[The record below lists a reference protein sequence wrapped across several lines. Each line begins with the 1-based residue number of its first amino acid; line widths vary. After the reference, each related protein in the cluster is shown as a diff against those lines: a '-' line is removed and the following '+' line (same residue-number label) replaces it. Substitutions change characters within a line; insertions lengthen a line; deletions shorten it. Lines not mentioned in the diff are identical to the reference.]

1 MFSINCLEI
10 TASKNQWEGNKSLYK
25 NLLSDKD
32 YVDFEKDNVNHE
44 PFRKRFFFNDF
55 YKKKQHG
62 DLEPNLNRALP
73 ENFFGDRINVQAIVG
88 KNGSGKS
95 SLMDLMYMAINNFSY
110 MFERGH
116 DRPGADPL
124 YFIPNL
130 RVTLH
135 FTINA
140 EQATPEHQSHEC
152 QLTIDD
158 KTVIYKNPNL
168 PDPVEFT
175 IDPFENCFKP
185 KDPEFLGK
193 EDSEII
199 KLTKNF
205 FYTIVSNYSIHSF
218 VDKAYRQKCY
228 FHENV
233 GFEKSSEY
241 DNLLGEPKEWINSI
255 FHKNDG
261 YVRSI
266 VLNPFRENGCID
278 SKKENELAKDRIAA
292 LLLWSNNK
300 HIEIFKNYAAESFIL
315 KQKEWSY
322 NNEKKEL
329 KKVWS
334 SWLHGTAYDFQK
346 IAGTYLAKIFQ
357 QLQNHS
363 IAPDEEITD
372 KDSII
377 EKILPA
383 DEEICPT
390 EFFSKKIIEIFSLNP
405 ENPFFTTILKY
416 VRFKILKII
425 FRYDAYIESRDKI
438 FPALICDEVTPE
450 MERNFEDVLNKI
462 KTDSSHIT
470 KKIRRAINFTILDS
484 DKTISNA
491 LTFTDPEN
499 PFGGPY
505 EKKLSVESFFE
516 RITNIRQSPFNYICG
531 ESISPEIIDDC
542 LFPSFISYELILCK
556 DNNKI
561 NYELLSSGEMQ
572 FLQTFSIHLYHLA
585 NLLSVDSSR
594 PKYENFNIVFD
605 ELEIC
610 LHPEYQRRFVNSFL
624 FALNNMLENKNYN
637 INIFIITHS
646 PFVLSDIP
654 RSNILY
660 MQTDEDKD
668 KELPRYTF
676 AQNIGEMMYDSFF
689 MDKTI
694 GDFAESKLK
703 RIIKI
708 RQGRNP
714 DNNDGKYND
723 DEEGKNLQKIHKK
736 EMEMNLALIGDP
748 VIRSLIEEIEYKEAQ
763 NDQN

>member
-10 TASKNQWEGNKSLYK
+10 TASKSQWEENKSLYK
-25 NLLSDKD
+25 NLLSNKD
-32 YVDFEKDNVNHE
+32 YDDFENDNVNHE

-55 YKKKQHG
+55 YKKEQHG
-62 DLEPNLNRALP
+62 NLEKNQNRALP
-73 ENFFGDRINVQAIVG
+73 DNFFGDKINVQAIVG

-124 YFIPNL
+124 YFLPNL

-135 FTINA
+135 FTISK
-140 EQATPEHQSHEC
+140 EQTTHEC
-152 QLTIDD
+152 QLIIND
-158 KTVIYKNPNL
+158 KQVIYKNPNL

-175 IDPFENCFKP
+175 IDPIENFLKP

-199 KLTKNF
+199 ELTKNF
-205 FYTIVSNYSIHSF
+205 FYTIVSNYSIYSF
-218 VDKAYRQKCY
+218 VNNAYRQKCY
-228 FHENV
+228 IHENV

-241 DNLLGEPKEWINSI
+241 DGLLGEPKEWINSI

-292 LLLWSNNK
+292 LLLWSN
-300 HIEIFKNYAAESFIL
+300 HEHVEIFKNYAAEGFIL

-322 NNEKKEL
+322 NNEKDKL

-346 IAGTYLAKIFQ
+346 IAGTYLAKILE
-357 QLQNHS
+357 QLQS
-363 IAPDEEITD
+363 DCAAYDGKITD

-383 DEEICPT
+383 DEEIRPT
-390 EFFSKKIIEIFSLNP
+390 EFFSKKIIEIFSLNS
-405 ENPFFTTILKY
+405 ESPFFTTILKY

-438 FPALICDEVTPE
+438 FPALICDKVTPE
-450 MERNFEDVLNKI
+450 MERDFEGVLNKI
-462 KTDSSHIT
+462 KADSSHIT

-484 DKTISNA
+484 DKTISNS
-491 LTFTDPEN
+491 LINTEN
-499 PFGGPY
+499 PFDGPY
-505 EKKLSVESFFE
+505 EMELTVESFFE
-516 RITNIRQSPFNYICG
+516 KINNISRSPFNYERE
-531 ESISPEIIDDC
+531 ESISPKVIDDC

-610 LHPEYQRRFVNSFL
+610 LHPEYQRRFVNRFL
-624 FALNNMLENKNYN
+624 FALNNILKGKTYN
-637 INIFIITHS
+637 INISIITHS

-660 MQTDEDKD
+660 MKTEEDEG
-668 KELPRYTF
+668 KELPKYTF
-676 AQNIGEMMYDSFF
+676 AQNIGEMMFGSFF
-689 MDKTI
+689 MEKTI

-703 RIIKI
+703 ELIKWK
-708 RQGRNP
+708 Q
-714 DNNDGKYND
+714 
-723 DEEGKNLQKIHKK
+723 GKNPFMSKK
-736 EMEMNLALIGDP
+736 EADAILNTIGDP
-748 VIRSLIEEIEYKEAQ
+748 VIRSLIEEIEKIEVS
-763 NDQN
+763 DD

>member
-10 TASKNQWEGNKSLYK
+10 TASKSQWRRNRSLYK
-25 NLLSDKD
+25 NLLARKD
-32 YVDFEKDNVNHE
+32 YKKYKKDTGSVKEFH
-44 PFRKRFFFNDF
+44 KRFFFNDY
-55 YKKKQHG
+55 YKHTQYG
-62 DLEPNLNRALP
+62 ALETNTNRALP
-73 ENFFGDRINVQAIVG
+73 ENFFGDKINVQAIVG

-135 FTINA
+135 FTISK
-140 EQATPEHQSHEC
+140 EQVTHEC
-152 QLTIDD
+152 QLTVDD
-158 KTVIYKNPNL
+158 KIVTYKNPIL
-168 PDPVEFT
+168 SEPVELAIYPRQT
-175 IDPFENCFKP
+175 PYEK
-185 KDPEFLGK
+185 KDTKYLGK

-199 KLTKNF
+199 ELTKNF

-218 VDKAYRQKCY
+218 VDNAYRQKCY

-241 DNLLGEPKEWINSI
+241 DQLLGEPKEWINSI

-322 NNEKKEL
+322 NNEKEEL
-329 KKVWS
+329 EKVWS

-346 IAGTYLAKIFQ
+346 INGTYLAKIFQ

-363 IAPDEEITD
+363 CAPDEKITNI
-372 KDSII
+372 DSII

-383 DEEICPT
+383 DEKICPT
-390 EFFSKKIIEIFSLNP
+390 DFFSKKIIEIFRLDS

-438 FPALICDEVTPE
+438 FPALICDEMTPE
-450 MERNFEDVLNKI
+450 MEKNFEDVLNKI

-491 LTFTDPEN
+491 LTFTDSEN
-499 PFGGPY
+499 PFDGPY

-610 LHPEYQRRFVNSFL
+610 LHPEYQRRFVNRFL

-654 RSNILY
+654 RPNILF

-703 RIIKI
+703 ELIKWK
-708 RQGRNP
+708 QG
-714 DNNDGKYND
+714 KESKIQND
-723 DEEGKNLQKIHKK
+723 DEAKCILK
-736 EMEMNLALIGDP
+736 LVGDP
-748 VIRSLIEEIEYKEAQ
+748 VIRSLIEEIGKE
-763 NDQN
+763 

>member
-10 TASKNQWEGNKSLYK
+10 TASKSQWEENKSLYK
-25 NLLSDKD
+25 NLLSNKD
-32 YVDFEKDNVNHE
+32 YDDFENDNVNHE

-55 YKKKQHG
+55 YKKEQHG
-62 DLEPNLNRALP
+62 NLEKNQNRALP
-73 ENFFGDRINVQAIVG
+73 DNFFGDKINVQAIVG

-124 YFIPNL
+124 YFLPNL

-135 FTINA
+135 FTISK
-140 EQATPEHQSHEC
+140 EQTTHEC
-152 QLTIDD
+152 QLIIND
-158 KTVIYKNPNL
+158 KQVIYKNPNL

-175 IDPFENCFKP
+175 IDPIENFLKP

-199 KLTKNF
+199 ELTKNF
-205 FYTIVSNYSIHSF
+205 FYTIVSNYSIYSF
-218 VDKAYRQKCY
+218 VNNAYRQKCY
-228 FHENV
+228 IHENV

-241 DNLLGEPKEWINSI
+241 DGLLGEPKEWINSI

-292 LLLWSNNK
+292 LLLWSN
-300 HIEIFKNYAAESFIL
+300 HEHVEIFKNYAAEGFIL

-322 NNEKKEL
+322 NNEKDEL

-346 IAGTYLAKIFQ
+346 IAGTYLAKIFK

-363 IAPDEEITD
+363 IAPDEKITD

-383 DEEICPT
+383 DEEIRPT
-390 EFFSKKIIEIFSLNP
+390 EFFSKKIIEIFSLNS
-405 ENPFFTTILKY
+405 ESPFFTTILKY

-438 FPALICDEVTPE
+438 FPALICDKVTPE
-450 MERNFEDVLNKI
+450 MERDFEDVLNKI
-462 KTDSSHIT
+462 KADPSHIT

-484 DKTISNA
+484 DKTISNS
-491 LTFTDPEN
+491 LINTEN
-499 PFGGPY
+499 PFDGPY
-505 EKKLSVESFFE
+505 EMELTVESFFE
-516 RITNIRQSPFNYICG
+516 KINNISRSPFNYERE
-531 ESISPEIIDDC
+531 ESISPKVIDDC

-610 LHPEYQRRFVNSFL
+610 LHPEYQRRFVNRFL
-624 FALNNMLENKNYN
+624 FALNNILKGKTYN
-637 INIFIITHS
+637 INISIITHS

-660 MQTDEDKD
+660 MKTEEDEG
-668 KELPRYTF
+668 KELPKYTF
-676 AQNIGEMMYDSFF
+676 AQNIGEMMFGSFF
-689 MDKTI
+689 MEKTI

-703 RIIKI
+703 ELIKWK
-708 RQGRNP
+708 Q
-714 DNNDGKYND
+714 
-723 DEEGKNLQKIHKK
+723 GKNPFMSKK
-736 EMEMNLALIGDP
+736 EADAILNTIGDP
-748 VIRSLIEEIEYKEAQ
+748 VIRSLIEEIEKIEVS
-763 NDQN
+763 DD

>member
-10 TASKNQWEGNKSLYK
+10 TASKSQWEENKSLYK
-25 NLLSDKD
+25 NLLSNKD
-32 YVDFEKDNVNHE
+32 YDDFENDNVNHE

-55 YKKKQHG
+55 YKKEQHG
-62 DLEPNLNRALP
+62 NLEKNQNRALP
-73 ENFFGDRINVQAIVG
+73 DNFFGDKINVQAIVG

-124 YFIPNL
+124 YFLPNL

-135 FTINA
+135 FTISK
-140 EQATPEHQSHEC
+140 EQTTHEC
-152 QLTIDD
+152 QLIIND
-158 KTVIYKNPNL
+158 KQVIYKNPNL

-175 IDPFENCFKP
+175 IDPIENFLKP

-199 KLTKNF
+199 ELTKNF
-205 FYTIVSNYSIHSF
+205 FYTIVSNYSIYSF
-218 VDKAYRQKCY
+218 VNNAYRQKCY
-228 FHENV
+228 IHENV

-241 DNLLGEPKEWINSI
+241 DGLLGEPKEWINSI

-322 NNEKKEL
+322 NNEKDEL

-346 IAGTYLAKIFQ
+346 IAGTYLAKIFE
-357 QLQNHS
+357 QLQT
-363 IAPDEEITD
+363 IDEEITD

-383 DEEICPT
+383 DEEIRPT
-390 EFFSKKIIEIFSLNP
+390 EFFSKKIIEIFSLNS
-405 ENPFFTTILKY
+405 ESPFFTTILKY

-425 FRYDAYIESRDKI
+425 FRYDAYIESSDKI
-438 FPALICDEVTPE
+438 FPALICDKVTPE
-450 MERNFEDVLNKI
+450 MERDFEDVLNKI
-462 KTDSSHIT
+462 KADPSHIT

-484 DKTISNA
+484 DKTISNS
-491 LTFTDPEN
+491 LINTEN
-499 PFGGPY
+499 PFDGPY
-505 EKKLSVESFFE
+505 EMELTVESFFE
-516 RITNIRQSPFNYICG
+516 KINNISRSPFNYERE
-531 ESISPEIIDDC
+531 ESISPKVIDDC

-610 LHPEYQRRFVNSFL
+610 LHPEYQRRFVNRFL
-624 FALNNMLENKNYN
+624 FALNNILKGKTYN
-637 INIFIITHS
+637 INISIITHS

-660 MQTDEDKD
+660 MKTEEDEG
-668 KELPRYTF
+668 KELPKYTF
-676 AQNIGEMMYDSFF
+676 AQNIGEMMFGSFF
-689 MDKTI
+689 MEKTI

-703 RIIKI
+703 ELIKWK
-708 RQGRNP
+708 Q
-714 DNNDGKYND
+714 
-723 DEEGKNLQKIHKK
+723 GKNPFMSKK
-736 EMEMNLALIGDP
+736 EADAILNTIGDP
-748 VIRSLIEEIEYKEAQ
+748 VIRSLIEEIEKIEVS
-763 NDQN
+763 DD

>member
-1 MFSINCLEI
+1 
-10 TASKNQWEGNKSLYK
+10 
-25 NLLSDKD
+25 
-32 YVDFEKDNVNHE
+32 
-44 PFRKRFFFNDF
+44 
-55 YKKKQHG
+55 
-62 DLEPNLNRALP
+62 
-73 ENFFGDRINVQAIVG
+73 
-88 KNGSGKS
+88 
-95 SLMDLMYMAINNFSY
+95 MDLMYMAINNFSY

-124 YFIPNL
+124 YFLPNL

-135 FTINA
+135 FTISK
-140 EQATPEHQSHEC
+140 EQTTHEC
-152 QLTIDD
+152 QLIIND
-158 KTVIYKNPNL
+158 KQVIYKNPNL

-175 IDPFENCFKP
+175 IDPIENFLKP

-199 KLTKNF
+199 ELTKNF
-205 FYTIVSNYSIHSF
+205 FYTIVSNYSIYSF
-218 VDKAYRQKCY
+218 VNNAYRQKCY
-228 FHENV
+228 IHENV

-241 DNLLGEPKEWINSI
+241 DGLLGEPKEWINSI

-292 LLLWSNNK
+292 LLLWSN
-300 HIEIFKNYAAESFIL
+300 HEHVEIFKNYAAEGFIL

-322 NNEKKEL
+322 NNEKDKL

-346 IAGTYLAKIFQ
+346 IAGTYLAKIFK

-363 IAPDEEITD
+363 IAPDEKITD

-383 DEEICPT
+383 DEEIRPT
-390 EFFSKKIIEIFSLNP
+390 EFFSKKIIEIFSLNS
-405 ENPFFTTILKY
+405 ESPFFTTILKY

-438 FPALICDEVTPE
+438 FPALICDKVTPE
-450 MERNFEDVLNKI
+450 MERDFEDVLNKI
-462 KTDSSHIT
+462 KADPSHIT

-484 DKTISNA
+484 DKTISNS
-491 LTFTDPEN
+491 LINTEN
-499 PFGGPY
+499 PFDGPY
-505 EKKLSVESFFE
+505 EMELTVESFFE
-516 RITNIRQSPFNYICG
+516 KINNISRSPFNYERE
-531 ESISPEIIDDC
+531 ESISPKVIDDC

-610 LHPEYQRRFVNSFL
+610 LHPEYQRRFVNRFL
-624 FALNNMLENKNYN
+624 FALNNILKGKTYN
-637 INIFIITHS
+637 INISIITHS

-660 MQTDEDKD
+660 MKTEEDEG
-668 KELPRYTF
+668 KELPKYTF
-676 AQNIGEMMYDSFF
+676 AQNIGEMMFGSFF
-689 MDKTI
+689 MEKTI

-703 RIIKI
+703 ELIKWK
-708 RQGRNP
+708 Q
-714 DNNDGKYND
+714 
-723 DEEGKNLQKIHKK
+723 GKNPFMSKK
-736 EMEMNLALIGDP
+736 EADAILNTIGDP
-748 VIRSLIEEIEYKEAQ
+748 VIRSLIEEIEKIEVS
-763 NDQN
+763 DD

>member
-10 TASKNQWEGNKSLYK
+10 TASKSQWEENKSLYK
-25 NLLSDKD
+25 NLLSNKD
-32 YVDFEKDNVNHE
+32 YDDFENDNVNHE

-55 YKKKQHG
+55 YKKEQHG
-62 DLEPNLNRALP
+62 NLEKNQNRALP
-73 ENFFGDRINVQAIVG
+73 DNFFGDKINVQAIVG

-124 YFIPNL
+124 YFLPNL

-135 FTINA
+135 FTISK
-140 EQATPEHQSHEC
+140 EQTTHEC
-152 QLTIDD
+152 QLIIND
-158 KTVIYKNPNL
+158 KQVIYKNPNL

-175 IDPFENCFKP
+175 IDPIENFLKP

-199 KLTKNF
+199 ELTKNF
-205 FYTIVSNYSIHSF
+205 FYTIVSNYSIYSF
-218 VDKAYRQKCY
+218 VNNAYRQKCY
-228 FHENV
+228 IHENV

-241 DNLLGEPKEWINSI
+241 DGLLGEPKEWINSI

-292 LLLWSNNK
+292 LLLWSN
-300 HIEIFKNYAAESFIL
+300 HEHVEIFKNYAAEGFIL

-322 NNEKKEL
+322 NNEKDKL

-346 IAGTYLAKIFQ
+346 IAGTYLAKIFK

-363 IAPDEEITD
+363 IAPDEKITD

-383 DEEICPT
+383 DEEIRPT
-390 EFFSKKIIEIFSLNP
+390 EFFSKKIIEIFSLNS
-405 ENPFFTTILKY
+405 ESPFFTTILKY

-438 FPALICDEVTPE
+438 FPALICDKVTPE
-450 MERNFEDVLNKI
+450 MERDFEGVLNKI
-462 KTDSSHIT
+462 KADSSHIT

-484 DKTISNA
+484 DKTISNS
-491 LTFTDPEN
+491 LINTEN
-499 PFGGPY
+499 PFDGPY
-505 EKKLSVESFFE
+505 EMELTVESFFE
-516 RITNIRQSPFNYICG
+516 KINNISRSPFNYERE
-531 ESISPEIIDDC
+531 ESISPKVIDDC

-610 LHPEYQRRFVNSFL
+610 LHPEYQRRFVNRFL
-624 FALNNMLENKNYN
+624 FALNNILKGKTYN
-637 INIFIITHS
+637 INISIITHS

-660 MQTDEDKD
+660 MKTEEDEG
-668 KELPRYTF
+668 KELPKYTF
-676 AQNIGEMMYDSFF
+676 AQNIGEMMFGSFF
-689 MDKTI
+689 MEKTI

-703 RIIKI
+703 ELIKWK
-708 RQGRNP
+708 Q
-714 DNNDGKYND
+714 
-723 DEEGKNLQKIHKK
+723 GKNPFMSKK
-736 EMEMNLALIGDP
+736 EADAILNTIGDP
-748 VIRSLIEEIEYKEAQ
+748 VIRSLIEEIEKIEVS
-763 NDQN
+763 DD

>member
-10 TASKNQWEGNKSLYK
+10 TASKSQWEENKSLYK
-25 NLLSDKD
+25 NLLSNKD
-32 YVDFEKDNVNHE
+32 YDDFENDNVNHE

-55 YKKKQHG
+55 YEKKQHG
-62 DLEPNLNRALP
+62 NLETNTDRALP
-73 ENFFGDRINVQAIVG
+73 ENFFGDKINVQAIVG

-140 EQATPEHQSHEC
+140 KQATPEHQFHEC

-168 PDPVEFT
+168 TDPVEFT
-175 IDPFENCFKP
+175 IDPIDNDSNP
-185 KDPEFLGK
+185 KDPKFLGK

-199 KLTKNF
+199 ELTKNF

-218 VDKAYRQKCY
+218 IDNAYKQKCY
-228 FHENV
+228 IHQYDVFATN
-233 GFEKSSEY
+233 SEY
-241 DNLLGEPKEWINSI
+241 DDLLGDPKEWINSI

-292 LLLWSNNK
+292 LLLWSK
-300 HIEIFKNYAAESFIL
+300 HEHAEIFKNYAAESFIL
-315 KQKEWSY
+315 KQKNWSY
-322 NNEKKEL
+322 NSEKEKLETT
-329 KKVWS
+329 WP
-334 SWLHGTAYDFQK
+334 SWIHGGTFDYQK
-346 IAGTYLAKIFQ
+346 IAGTYLAKILE
-357 QLQNHS
+357 QLKS
-363 IAPDEEITD
+363 DCAAYDGKITD
-372 KDSII
+372 EDSII
-377 EKILPA
+377 EKILPD
-383 DEEICPT
+383 DEEIRPT
-390 EFFSKKIIEIFSLNP
+390 EFFSKKIIEIFSLNS

-438 FPALICDEVTPE
+438 FPALICNEVTPE
-450 MERNFEDVLNKI
+450 MEKDFEGVLNKI
-462 KTDSSHIT
+462 KADSSHIT

-491 LTFTDPEN
+491 LINTEDPSDTSRKTE
-499 PFGGPY
+499 
-505 EKKLSVESFFE
+505 LSVESFFE
-516 RITNIRQSPFNYICG
+516 KISNINQSPFNYTCG
-531 ESISPEIIDDC
+531 ESIAPEVIDDC

-610 LHPEYQRRFVNSFL
+610 LHPEYQRRFVNRFL
-624 FALNNMLENKNYN
+624 FALNNILKGKTYN
-637 INIFIITHS
+637 INISIITHS

-660 MQTDEDKD
+660 MKTEEDEG
-668 KELPRYTF
+668 KELPKYTF
-676 AQNIGEMMYDSFF
+676 AQNIGEMMFGSFF
-689 MDKTI
+689 MEKTI

-703 RIIKI
+703 ELIKWK
-708 RQGRNP
+708 Q
-714 DNNDGKYND
+714 
-723 DEEGKNLQKIHKK
+723 GKNPFMSKK
-736 EMEMNLALIGDP
+736 EADAILNTIGDP
-748 VIRSLIEEIEYKEAQ
+748 VIRSLIEEIEKIEVS
-763 NDQN
+763 DD

>member
-10 TASKNQWEGNKSLYK
+10 TASKSQWEENKSLYK
-25 NLLSDKD
+25 NLLSNKD
-32 YVDFEKDNVNHE
+32 YDDFENDNVNHE

-55 YKKKQHG
+55 YKKEQHG
-62 DLEPNLNRALP
+62 NLEKNQNRALP
-73 ENFFGDRINVQAIVG
+73 DNFFGDNINVQAIVG

-95 SLMDLMYMAINNFSY
+95 TLMDLMYMAINNFSY

-124 YFIPNL
+124 YFLPNL

-135 FTINA
+135 FTISK
-140 EQATPEHQSHEC
+140 EQTTHEC
-152 QLTIDD
+152 QLIIND
-158 KTVIYKNPNL
+158 KQVIYKNPNL

-175 IDPFENCFKP
+175 IDPIENFLKP

-199 KLTKNF
+199 ELTKNF
-205 FYTIVSNYSIHSF
+205 FYTIVSNYSIYSF
-218 VDKAYRQKCY
+218 VNNAYRQKCY
-228 FHENV
+228 IHENV

-241 DNLLGEPKEWINSI
+241 DDLLGEPKEWINSI

-322 NNEKKEL
+322 NNEKEEL
-329 KKVWS
+329 EKVWS

-346 IAGTYLAKIFQ
+346 IDRTYLAKIFQ

-363 IAPDEEITD
+363 IAPDEKITD

-383 DEEICPT
+383 DEEIRPT
-390 EFFSKKIIEIFSLNP
+390 EFFSKKIIEIFSLNS
-405 ENPFFTTILKY
+405 ESPFFTTILKY

-438 FPALICDEVTPE
+438 FPALICDKVTPE
-450 MERNFEDVLNKI
+450 MERDFEDVLNKI
-462 KTDSSHIT
+462 KADPSHIT

-484 DKTISNA
+484 DKTISNS
-491 LTFTDPEN
+491 LINTEN
-499 PFGGPY
+499 PFDGPY
-505 EKKLSVESFFE
+505 EMELTVESFFE
-516 RITNIRQSPFNYICG
+516 KINNISRSPFNYERE
-531 ESISPEIIDDC
+531 ESISPKVIDDC

-610 LHPEYQRRFVNSFL
+610 LHPEYQRRFVNRFL
-624 FALNNMLENKNYN
+624 FALNNILKGKTYN
-637 INIFIITHS
+637 INISIITHS

-660 MQTDEDKD
+660 MKTEEDEG
-668 KELPRYTF
+668 KELPKYTF
-676 AQNIGEMMYDSFF
+676 AQNIGEMMFGSFF
-689 MDKTI
+689 MEKTI

-703 RIIKI
+703 ELIKWK
-708 RQGRNP
+708 Q
-714 DNNDGKYND
+714 
-723 DEEGKNLQKIHKK
+723 GKNPFMSKK
-736 EMEMNLALIGDP
+736 EADAILNTIGDP
-748 VIRSLIEEIEYKEAQ
+748 VIRSLIEEIEKIEVS
-763 NDQN
+763 DD

>member
-10 TASKNQWEGNKSLYK
+10 TASKSQWEQNKSLYK
-25 NLLSDKD
+25 NLLSNKD
-32 YVDFEKDNVNHE
+32 YDDFENDNVNHE

-55 YKKKQHG
+55 YKKEQHG
-62 DLEPNLNRALP
+62 NLEKNQNRALP
-73 ENFFGDRINVQAIVG
+73 DNFFGDKINVQAIVG

-124 YFIPNL
+124 YFLPNL

-135 FTINA
+135 FTISK
-140 EQATPEHQSHEC
+140 EQTTHEC
-152 QLTIDD
+152 QLIIND
-158 KTVIYKNPNL
+158 KQVIYKNPNL

-175 IDPFENCFKP
+175 IDPIENFLKP

-199 KLTKNF
+199 ELTKNF
-205 FYTIVSNYSIHSF
+205 FYTIVSNYSIYSF
-218 VDKAYRQKCY
+218 VNNAYRQKCY
-228 FHENV
+228 IHENV

-241 DNLLGEPKEWINSI
+241 DGLLGEPKEWINSI

-292 LLLWSNNK
+292 LLLWSN
-300 HIEIFKNYAAESFIL
+300 HEHVEIFKNYAAEGFIL

-322 NNEKKEL
+322 NNEKDEL

-346 IAGTYLAKIFQ
+346 IAGTYLAKIFK

-363 IAPDEEITD
+363 IAPDEKITD

-383 DEEICPT
+383 DEEIRPT
-390 EFFSKKIIEIFSLNP
+390 EFFSKKIIEIFSLNS
-405 ENPFFTTILKY
+405 ESPFFTTILKY

-438 FPALICDEVTPE
+438 FPALICDKVTPE
-450 MERNFEDVLNKI
+450 MERDFEDVLNKI
-462 KTDSSHIT
+462 KADPSHIT

-484 DKTISNA
+484 DKTISNS
-491 LTFTDPEN
+491 LINTEN
-499 PFGGPY
+499 PFDGPY
-505 EKKLSVESFFE
+505 EMELTVESFFE
-516 RITNIRQSPFNYICG
+516 KINNISRSPFNYKRE
-531 ESISPEIIDDC
+531 ESISPKVIDDC

-610 LHPEYQRRFVNSFL
+610 LHPEYQRRFVNRFL
-624 FALNNMLENKNYN
+624 FALNNILKGKTYN
-637 INIFIITHS
+637 INISIITHS

-660 MQTDEDKD
+660 MKTEEDEG
-668 KELPRYTF
+668 KELPKYTF
-676 AQNIGEMMYDSFF
+676 AQNIGEMMFGSFF
-689 MDKTI
+689 MEKTI

-703 RIIKI
+703 ELIKWK
-708 RQGRNP
+708 Q
-714 DNNDGKYND
+714 
-723 DEEGKNLQKIHKK
+723 GKNPFMSKK
-736 EMEMNLALIGDP
+736 EADAILNTIGDP
-748 VIRSLIEEIEYKEAQ
+748 VIRSLIEEIEKIEVS
-763 NDQN
+763 DD

>member
-10 TASKNQWEGNKSLYK
+10 TADKSQWEANKSLYK

-32 YVDFEKDNVNHE
+32 YDDFEKDNTRRE

-55 YKKKQHG
+55 YKKEQYG
-62 DLEPNLNRALP
+62 DLEKNPDRALP
-73 ENFFGDRINVQAIVG
+73 ENFFGKNINIQAIVG

-135 FTINA
+135 FTISKK
-140 EQATPEHQSHEC
+140 QTTHEC
-152 QLTIDD
+152 QLIVDD
-158 KTVIYKNPNL
+158 KTVTYKNPNL
-168 PDPVEFT
+168 PNPIEFT
-175 IDPFENCFKP
+175 IDPIENFLKP
-185 KDPEFLGK
+185 KNPEFLGK

-199 KLTKNF
+199 ELTKNF

-218 VDKAYRQKCY
+218 VDNAYRQKCY

-292 LLLWSNNK
+292 LLLWSK
-300 HIEIFKNYAAESFIL
+300 HEHAEIFKNYAAEGFIL
-315 KQKEWSY
+315 KPTEWSY
-322 NNEKKEL
+322 DKEKEEL
-329 KKVWS
+329 EIVWS

-346 IAGTYLAKIFQ
+346 IDGTYLAKIFQ
-357 QLQNHS
+357 QLQNHG
-363 IAPDEEITD
+363 IAPNEKITD
-372 KDSII
+372 KDLII
-377 EKILPA
+377 EKILPD
-383 DEEICPT
+383 DEKICPT
-390 EFFSKKIIEIFSLNP
+390 EFFSKKIIEIFSLDS

-416 VRFKILKII
+416 IRFKILKII
-425 FRYDAYIESRDKI
+425 FRYDAYIESRSKI

-450 MERNFEDVLNKI
+450 MEWDFESVLNKI
-462 KTDSSHIT
+462 KADSSHIT

-484 DKTISNA
+484 DKTISNT
-491 LTFTDPEN
+491 LTFTDPEK
-499 PFGGPY
+499 PFDGPY
-505 EKKLSVESFFE
+505 EMELPVESFFE
-516 RITNIRQSPFNYICG
+516 KINNIGNSPFNYRRE
-531 ESISPEIIDDC
+531 ESISPEVIDDC

-585 NLLSVDSSR
+585 NLLSVDNNR
-594 PKYENFNIVFD
+594 PKYENFNMVFD

-610 LHPEYQRRFVNSFL
+610 LHPEFQRRFVNRLL
-624 FALNNMLENKNYN
+624 FALDNMLKNKTYY
-637 INIFIITHS
+637 INISIITHS

-660 MQTDEDKD
+660 MLTEEDKG
-668 KELPRYTF
+668 KELPKYTF
-676 AQNIGEMMYDSFF
+676 AQNIGEMMFGSFF
-689 MDKTI
+689 MEKTI
-694 GDFAESKLK
+694 GDFAEAKLK
-703 RIIKI
+703 RLIKI
-708 RQGRNP
+708 KQGRNP
-714 DNNDGKYND
+714 DSSDEKYSED
-723 DEEGKNLQKIHKK
+723 DKRKNLQDTHKK
-736 EMEMNLALIGDP
+736 EADAILNTIGDP
-748 VIRSLIEEIEYKEAQ
+748 VIRSLIEEIEKIEVS
-763 NDQN
+763 DD

>member
-10 TASKNQWEGNKSLYK
+10 TADKSQWEENKSLYK
-25 NLLSDKD
+25 NLLSDND
-32 YVDFEKDNVNHE
+32 YEGIENSTPVN
-44 PFRKRFFFNDF
+44 KRFFFNDF
-55 YKKKQHG
+55 YQKEQHG
-62 DLEPNLNRALP
+62 VLKPNTNRTLP
-73 ENFFGDRINVQAIVG
+73 ENFFGKNINVQAIVG

-95 SLMDLMYMAINNFSY
+95 TLMDLMYMAINNFSY

-140 EQATPEHQSHEC
+140 KQATPKNQSQEC

-168 PDPVEFT
+168 LDPVKFT
-175 IDPFENCFKP
+175 IDPFENCFKH

-193 EDSEII
+193 KDSEII

-241 DNLLGEPKEWINSI
+241 DNLLGEPQKWINSI

-300 HIEIFKNYAAESFIL
+300 HIEIFKNYAAEGFII

-334 SWLHGTAYDFQK
+334 SWLQGTAYDFQK

-363 IAPDEEITD
+363 IAPNEEITD

-438 FPALICDEVTPE
+438 FPALICNEVTPE
-450 MERNFEDVLNKI
+450 MEKNFEDILNKI

-484 DKTISNA
+484 DKTISNT
-491 LTFTDPEN
+491 LTFTDPEK
-499 PFGGPY
+499 PFDGPY
-505 EKKLSVESFFE
+505 EMELSVESFFE
-516 RITNIRQSPFNYICG
+516 KINNINQSPFNYICG

-585 NLLSVDSSR
+585 NLLSVDSGR

-610 LHPEYQRRFVNSFL
+610 LHPEFQRRFVNMFL
-624 FALNNMLENKNYN
+624 FALNNMLENKEYN

-660 MQTDEDKD
+660 MLTEEDEG
-668 KELPRYTF
+668 KELPKHTF

-689 MDKTI
+689 MEKTI
-694 GDFAESKLK
+694 GDFAEAKLK
-703 RIIKI
+703 ELIKWKQGKDSEIKTDEDAKRIL
-708 RQGRNP
+708 N
-714 DNNDGKYND
+714 
-723 DEEGKNLQKIHKK
+723 
-736 EMEMNLALIGDP
+736 LIGDP
-748 VIRSLIEEIEYKEAQ
+748 VIKSLIEEIEKIEVS
-763 NDQN
+763 DD

>member
-10 TASKNQWEGNKSLYK
+10 TASKSQWEENKSLYK
-25 NLLSDKD
+25 NLLSNKD
-32 YVDFEKDNVNHE
+32 YDDFENDNVNHE

-55 YKKKQHG
+55 YKKEQHG
-62 DLEPNLNRALP
+62 NLEKNQNRALP
-73 ENFFGDRINVQAIVG
+73 DNFFGDKINVQAIVG

-124 YFIPNL
+124 YFLPNL

-135 FTINA
+135 FTISK
-140 EQATPEHQSHEC
+140 EQTTHEC
-152 QLTIDD
+152 QLIIND
-158 KTVIYKNPNL
+158 KQVIYKNPNL

-175 IDPFENCFKP
+175 IDPIENFLKP

-199 KLTKNF
+199 ELTKNF
-205 FYTIVSNYSIHSF
+205 FYTIVSNYSIYSF
-218 VDKAYRQKCY
+218 VNNAYRQKCY
-228 FHENV
+228 IHENV

-241 DNLLGEPKEWINSI
+241 DGLLGEPKEWINSI

-292 LLLWSNNK
+292 LLLWSN
-300 HIEIFKNYAAESFIL
+300 HEHVEIFKNYAAEGFIL

-322 NNEKKEL
+322 NNEKDEL

-346 IAGTYLAKIFQ
+346 IAGTYLAKIFK
-357 QLQNHS
+357 QLQT
-363 IAPDEEITD
+363 IDEEITD

-383 DEEICPT
+383 DEEIRPT
-390 EFFSKKIIEIFSLNP
+390 EFFSKKIIEIFSLNS
-405 ENPFFTTILKY
+405 ESPFFTTILKY

-438 FPALICDEVTPE
+438 FPALICDKVTPE
-450 MERNFEDVLNKI
+450 MERDFEDVLNKI
-462 KTDSSHIT
+462 KADPSHIT

-484 DKTISNA
+484 DKTISNS
-491 LTFTDPEN
+491 LINTEN
-499 PFGGPY
+499 PFDGPY
-505 EKKLSVESFFE
+505 EMELTVESFFE
-516 RITNIRQSPFNYICG
+516 KINNISRSPFNYKRE
-531 ESISPEIIDDC
+531 ESISPKVIDDC

-610 LHPEYQRRFVNSFL
+610 LHPEYQRRFVNRFL
-624 FALNNMLENKNYN
+624 FALNNILKGKTYN
-637 INIFIITHS
+637 INISIITHS

-660 MQTDEDKD
+660 MKTEEDEG
-668 KELPRYTF
+668 KELPKYTF
-676 AQNIGEMMYDSFF
+676 AQNIGEMMFGSFF
-689 MDKTI
+689 MEKTI

-703 RIIKI
+703 ELIKWK
-708 RQGRNP
+708 Q
-714 DNNDGKYND
+714 
-723 DEEGKNLQKIHKK
+723 GKNPFMSKK
-736 EMEMNLALIGDP
+736 EADAILNTIGDP
-748 VIRSLIEEIEYKEAQ
+748 VIRSLIEEIEKIEVS
-763 NDQN
+763 DD

>member
-10 TASKNQWEGNKSLYK
+10 TASKSQWEENKSLYK
-25 NLLSDKD
+25 NLLSNKD
-32 YVDFEKDNVNHE
+32 YDDFENDNVNHE

-55 YKKKQHG
+55 YKKEQHG
-62 DLEPNLNRALP
+62 NLEKNQNRALP
-73 ENFFGDRINVQAIVG
+73 DNFFGDKINVQAIVG

-124 YFIPNL
+124 YFLPNL

-135 FTINA
+135 FTISK
-140 EQATPEHQSHEC
+140 EQTTHEC
-152 QLTIDD
+152 QLIIND
-158 KTVIYKNPNL
+158 KQVIYKNPNL

-175 IDPFENCFKP
+175 IDPIENFLKP

-199 KLTKNF
+199 ELTKNF
-205 FYTIVSNYSIHSF
+205 FYTIVSNYSIYSF
-218 VDKAYRQKCY
+218 VNNAYRQKCY
-228 FHENV
+228 IHENV

-241 DNLLGEPKEWINSI
+241 DGLLGEPKEWINSI

-292 LLLWSNNK
+292 LLLWSN
-300 HIEIFKNYAAESFIL
+300 HEHVEIFKNYAAEGFIL

-322 NNEKKEL
+322 NNEKDKL

-346 IAGTYLAKIFQ
+346 IAGTYLAKILE
-357 QLQNHS
+357 QLQS
-363 IAPDEEITD
+363 DCAAYDGKITD

-383 DEEICPT
+383 DEEIRPT
-390 EFFSKKIIEIFSLNP
+390 EFFSKKIIEIFSLNS
-405 ENPFFTTILKY
+405 ESPFFTTILKY

-438 FPALICDEVTPE
+438 FPALICDKVTPE
-450 MERNFEDVLNKI
+450 MERDFEDVLNKI
-462 KTDSSHIT
+462 KADPSHIT

-484 DKTISNA
+484 DKTISNS
-491 LTFTDPEN
+491 LINTEN
-499 PFGGPY
+499 PFDGPY
-505 EKKLSVESFFE
+505 EMELTVESFFE
-516 RITNIRQSPFNYICG
+516 KINNISRSPFNYERE
-531 ESISPEIIDDC
+531 ESISPKVIDDC

-610 LHPEYQRRFVNSFL
+610 LHPEYQRRFVNRFL
-624 FALNNMLENKNYN
+624 FALNNILKGKTYN
-637 INIFIITHS
+637 INISIITHS

-660 MQTDEDKD
+660 MKTEEDEG
-668 KELPRYTF
+668 KELPKYTF
-676 AQNIGEMMYDSFF
+676 AQNIGEMMFGSFF
-689 MDKTI
+689 MEKTI

-703 RIIKI
+703 ELIKWK
-708 RQGRNP
+708 Q
-714 DNNDGKYND
+714 
-723 DEEGKNLQKIHKK
+723 GKNPFMSKK
-736 EMEMNLALIGDP
+736 EADAILNTIGDP
-748 VIRSLIEEIEYKEAQ
+748 VIRSLIEEIEKIEVS
-763 NDQN
+763 DD

>member
-10 TASKNQWEGNKSLYK
+10 TASKSQWEENKSLYK
-25 NLLSDKD
+25 NLLSNKD
-32 YVDFEKDNVNHE
+32 YDDFENDNVNHE

-55 YKKKQHG
+55 YKKEQHG
-62 DLEPNLNRALP
+62 NLEKNQNRALP
-73 ENFFGDRINVQAIVG
+73 DNFFGDKINVQAIVG

-124 YFIPNL
+124 YFLPNL

-135 FTINA
+135 FTISK
-140 EQATPEHQSHEC
+140 EQTTHEC
-152 QLTIDD
+152 QLIIND
-158 KTVIYKNPNL
+158 KQVIYKNPNL

-175 IDPFENCFKP
+175 IDPIENFLKP

-199 KLTKNF
+199 ELTKNF
-205 FYTIVSNYSIHSF
+205 FYTIVSNYSIYSF
-218 VDKAYRQKCY
+218 VNNAYRQKCY
-228 FHENV
+228 IHENV

-241 DNLLGEPKEWINSI
+241 DGLLGEPKEWINSI

-292 LLLWSNNK
+292 LLLWSN
-300 HIEIFKNYAAESFIL
+300 HEHVEIFKNYAAEGFIL

-322 NNEKKEL
+322 NNEKDKL

-346 IAGTYLAKIFQ
+346 IAGTYLAKIFK

-363 IAPDEEITD
+363 IAPDEKITD

-383 DEEICPT
+383 DEEIRPT
-390 EFFSKKIIEIFSLNP
+390 EFFSKKIIEIFSLNS
-405 ENPFFTTILKY
+405 ESPFFTTILKY

-438 FPALICDEVTPE
+438 FPALICDKVTPE
-450 MERNFEDVLNKI
+450 MERDFEDVLNKI
-462 KTDSSHIT
+462 KADPSHIT

-484 DKTISNA
+484 DKTISNS
-491 LTFTDPEN
+491 LINTEN
-499 PFGGPY
+499 PFDGPY
-505 EKKLSVESFFE
+505 EMELTVESFFE
-516 RITNIRQSPFNYICG
+516 KINNISRSPFNYERE
-531 ESISPEIIDDC
+531 ESISPKVIDDC

-610 LHPEYQRRFVNSFL
+610 LHPEYQRRFVNRFL
-624 FALNNMLENKNYN
+624 FALNNILKGKTYN
-637 INIFIITHS
+637 INISIITHS

-660 MQTDEDKD
+660 MKTEEDEG
-668 KELPRYTF
+668 KELPKYTF
-676 AQNIGEMMYDSFF
+676 AQNIGEMMFGSFF
-689 MDKTI
+689 MEKTI

-703 RIIKI
+703 ELIKWK
-708 RQGRNP
+708 Q
-714 DNNDGKYND
+714 
-723 DEEGKNLQKIHKK
+723 GKNPFMSKK
-736 EMEMNLALIGDP
+736 EADAILNTIGDP
-748 VIRSLIEEIEYKEAQ
+748 VIRSLIEEIEKIEVS
-763 NDQN
+763 DD

>member
-10 TASKNQWEGNKSLYK
+10 TASKSQWEQNKSLYK
-25 NLLSDKD
+25 NLLSNKD
-32 YVDFEKDNVNHE
+32 YDDFENDNVNHE

-55 YKKKQHG
+55 YKKEQHG
-62 DLEPNLNRALP
+62 NLEKNQNRALP
-73 ENFFGDRINVQAIVG
+73 DNFFGDKINVQAIVG

-124 YFIPNL
+124 YFLPNL

-135 FTINA
+135 FTISK
-140 EQATPEHQSHEC
+140 EQTTHEC
-152 QLTIDD
+152 QLIIND
-158 KTVIYKNPNL
+158 KQVIYKNPNL

-175 IDPFENCFKP
+175 IDPIENFLKP

-199 KLTKNF
+199 ELTKNF
-205 FYTIVSNYSIHSF
+205 FYTIVSNYSIYSF
-218 VDKAYRQKCY
+218 VNNAYRQKCY
-228 FHENV
+228 IHENV

-241 DNLLGEPKEWINSI
+241 DGLLGEPKEWINSI

-292 LLLWSNNK
+292 LLLWSN
-300 HIEIFKNYAAESFIL
+300 HEHVEIFKNYAAEGFIL

-322 NNEKKEL
+322 NNEKDEL

-346 IAGTYLAKIFQ
+346 IAGTYLAKIFK

-363 IAPDEEITD
+363 IAPDEKITD

-383 DEEICPT
+383 DEEIRPT
-390 EFFSKKIIEIFSLNP
+390 EFFSKKIIEIFSLNS
-405 ENPFFTTILKY
+405 ESPFFTTILKY

-438 FPALICDEVTPE
+438 FPALICDKVTPE
-450 MERNFEDVLNKI
+450 MERDFEDVLNKI
-462 KTDSSHIT
+462 KADPSHIT

-484 DKTISNA
+484 DKTISNS
-491 LTFTDPEN
+491 LINTEN
-499 PFGGPY
+499 PFDGPY
-505 EKKLSVESFFE
+505 EMELTVESFFE
-516 RITNIRQSPFNYICG
+516 KINNISRSPFNYKRE
-531 ESISPEIIDDC
+531 ESISPKVIDDC

-610 LHPEYQRRFVNSFL
+610 LHPEYQRRFVNRFL
-624 FALNNMLENKNYN
+624 FALNNILKGKTYN
-637 INIFIITHS
+637 INISIITHS

-660 MQTDEDKD
+660 MKTEEDEG
-668 KELPRYTF
+668 KELPKYTF
-676 AQNIGEMMYDSFF
+676 AQNIGEMMFDSFF
-689 MDKTI
+689 MEKTI

-703 RIIKI
+703 ELIKWK
-708 RQGRNP
+708 Q
-714 DNNDGKYND
+714 
-723 DEEGKNLQKIHKK
+723 GKNPFMSKK
-736 EMEMNLALIGDP
+736 EADAILNTIGDP
-748 VIRSLIEEIEYKEAQ
+748 VIRSLIEEIEKIEVS
-763 NDQN
+763 DD

>member
-10 TASKNQWEGNKSLYK
+10 TASKSQWEENKSLYK
-25 NLLSDKD
+25 NLLSNKD
-32 YVDFEKDNVNHE
+32 YDDFENDNVNHE

-55 YKKKQHG
+55 YKKDQHG
-62 DLEPNLNRALP
+62 NLEKNQNRALP
-73 ENFFGDRINVQAIVG
+73 DNFFGDKINVQAIVG

-124 YFIPNL
+124 YFLPNL

-135 FTINA
+135 FTISK
-140 EQATPEHQSHEC
+140 EQTTHEC
-152 QLTIDD
+152 QLIIND
-158 KTVIYKNPNL
+158 KQVIYKNPNL

-175 IDPFENCFKP
+175 IDPIENFLKP

-199 KLTKNF
+199 ELTKNF
-205 FYTIVSNYSIHSF
+205 FYTIVSNYSIYSF
-218 VDKAYRQKCY
+218 VNNAYRQKCY
-228 FHENV
+228 IHENV

-241 DNLLGEPKEWINSI
+241 DGLLGEPKEWINSI

-292 LLLWSNNK
+292 LLLWSN
-300 HIEIFKNYAAESFIL
+300 HEHVEIFKNYAAEGFIL

-322 NNEKKEL
+322 NNEKDEL

-346 IAGTYLAKIFQ
+346 IAGTYLAKIFK
-357 QLQNHS
+357 QLQT
-363 IAPDEEITD
+363 IDEEITD

-383 DEEICPT
+383 DEEIRPT
-390 EFFSKKIIEIFSLNP
+390 EFFSKKIIEIFSLNS
-405 ENPFFTTILKY
+405 ESPFFTTILKY

-438 FPALICDEVTPE
+438 FPALICDKVTPE
-450 MERNFEDVLNKI
+450 MERDFEDVLNKI
-462 KTDSSHIT
+462 KADPSHIT

-484 DKTISNA
+484 DKTISNS
-491 LTFTDPEN
+491 LINTEN
-499 PFGGPY
+499 PFDGPY
-505 EKKLSVESFFE
+505 EMELTVESFFE
-516 RITNIRQSPFNYICG
+516 KINNISRSPFNYERE
-531 ESISPEIIDDC
+531 ESISPKVIDDC

-610 LHPEYQRRFVNSFL
+610 LHPEYQRRFVNRFL
-624 FALNNMLENKNYN
+624 FALNNILKGKTYN
-637 INIFIITHS
+637 INISIITHS

-660 MQTDEDKD
+660 MKTEEDEG
-668 KELPRYTF
+668 KELPKYTF
-676 AQNIGEMMYDSFF
+676 AQNIGEMMFGSFF
-689 MDKTI
+689 MEKTI

-703 RIIKI
+703 ELIKWK
-708 RQGRNP
+708 Q
-714 DNNDGKYND
+714 
-723 DEEGKNLQKIHKK
+723 GKNPFMSKK
-736 EMEMNLALIGDP
+736 EADAILNTIGDP
-748 VIRSLIEEIEYKEAQ
+748 VIRSLIEEIEKIEVS
-763 NDQN
+763 DD

>member
-10 TASKNQWEGNKSLYK
+10 TASKSQWEENKSLYK
-25 NLLSDKD
+25 NLLSNKD
-32 YVDFEKDNVNHE
+32 YDDFENDNVNHE

-55 YKKKQHG
+55 YKKEQHG
-62 DLEPNLNRALP
+62 NLEKNQNRALP
-73 ENFFGDRINVQAIVG
+73 DNFFGDKINVQAIVG

-124 YFIPNL
+124 YFLPNL

-135 FTINA
+135 FTISK
-140 EQATPEHQSHEC
+140 EQTTHEC
-152 QLTIDD
+152 QLIIND
-158 KTVIYKNPNL
+158 KQVIYKNPNL

-175 IDPFENCFKP
+175 IDPIENFLKP

-199 KLTKNF
+199 ELTKNF
-205 FYTIVSNYSIHSF
+205 FYTIVSNYSIYSF
-218 VDKAYRQKCY
+218 VNNAYRQKCY
-228 FHENV
+228 IHENV

-241 DNLLGEPKEWINSI
+241 DGLLGEPKEWINSI

-292 LLLWSNNK
+292 LLLWSN
-300 HIEIFKNYAAESFIL
+300 HEHVEIFKNYAAEGFIL

-322 NNEKKEL
+322 NNEKDEL

-346 IAGTYLAKIFQ
+346 IAGTYLAKIFK

-363 IAPDEEITD
+363 IAPDEKITD

-383 DEEICPT
+383 DEEIRPT
-390 EFFSKKIIEIFSLNP
+390 EFFSKKIIEIFSLNS
-405 ENPFFTTILKY
+405 ESPFFTTILKY

-438 FPALICDEVTPE
+438 FPALICDKVTPE
-450 MERNFEDVLNKI
+450 MERDFEDVLNKI
-462 KTDSSHIT
+462 KADPSHIT

-484 DKTISNA
+484 DKTISNS
-491 LTFTDPEN
+491 LINTEN
-499 PFGGPY
+499 PFDGPY
-505 EKKLSVESFFE
+505 EMELTVESFFE
-516 RITNIRQSPFNYICG
+516 KINNISRSPFNYERE
-531 ESISPEIIDDC
+531 ESISPKVIDDC

-594 PKYENFNIVFD
+594 PKYENFNIVFVF
-605 ELEIC
+605 I
-610 LHPEYQRRFVNSFL
+610 RFKQYIKGQNIQHKHIHYNSFPICSL
-624 FALNNMLENKNYN
+624 RHTSIKYSLHENG
-637 INIFIITHS
+637 
-646 PFVLSDIP
+646 
-654 RSNILY
+654 R
-660 MQTDEDKD
+660 
-668 KELPRYTF
+668 RRR
-676 AQNIGEMMYDSFF
+676 
-689 MDKTI
+689 
-694 GDFAESKLK
+694 K
-703 RIIKI
+703 RITKVYF
-708 RQGRNP
+708 RSKYWRN
-714 DNNDGKYND
+714 DVWLFLYGKDYWRFCRIQAKRIN
-723 DEEGKNLQKIHKK
+723 K
-736 EMEMNLALIGDP
+736 MEA
-748 VIRSLIEEIEYKEAQ
+748 R
-763 NDQN
+763 